1 MLKKINKW
9 GAVEAQSHAF
19 VCTRQ
24 CMCVLSLYIN
34 ACVVTAS
41 VCTCALTP
49 TEAHSSPACN
59 KLFYSIIKNPTDP
72 GGTPIEKPI
81 SFPFRHPKH
90 SSHFFSHSQYPSPSK
105 HSQHGRMRE
114 KCVSIGPLLQMSR
127 CGKHQSKQQVF
138 QTSMPIP

>member
-1 MLKKINKW
+1 MGGCR
-9 GAVEAQSHAF
+9 GAISCICVYTL
-19 VCTRQ
+19 VCV
-24 CMCVLSLYIN
+24 CAVPIHKCLCCDSKCVP
-34 ACVVTAS
+34 

-90 SSHFFSHSQYPSPSK
+90 SSHFFSHSQYASPSK
-105 HSQHGRMRE
+105 HSQHGRMQE

-127 CGKHQSKQQVF
+127 CGKHQTK
-138 QTSMPIP
+138 